1 MYVVI
6 YKCRRATQKTIQYI
20 TREMIVPPPPKKNGN
35 LRKEKK
41 ITFHVVQQDVP
52 HFIQVASTTVQI
64 FITLKCICQQTFKI
78 VHIVEDVITKY
89 WYKKLTNSIEQNPSQ
104 EPDSASLV
112 SSKAIQTDEGKVK
125 EKH

>member
-20 TREMIVPPPPKKNGN
+20 TREMIVPPPKKNGN

-64 FITLKCICQQTFKI
+64 FITLKCIYQQTFKI

-89 WYKKLTNSIEQNPSQ
+89 
-104 EPDSASLV
+104 
-112 SSKAIQTDEGKVK
+112 
-125 EKH
+125 